1 MQKKYNSLKELR
13 EDIDKL
19 DANIVDLIATRS
31 SLVRQAAQFKSSTD
45 EIKANERLEHVVQGV
60 RQLAIKYN
68 ISPNMLE
75 DLYRRM
81 IDEMVEIEIAEFQ
94 NTNSF

>member
-1 MQKKYNSLKELR
+1 MQKKYSSLKELR

-68 ISPNMLE
+68 ISPNMIE